1 MPSATKNSSD
11 ARYEGIQNAEN
22 VAARY
27 VNDGTILNH
36 VKNYFKQTAS
46 GLGNG
51 DYATTEDAARD
62 YVQRC
67 AEVAAQMAEDS

>member
-1 MPSATKNSSD
+1 MRSENF
-11 ARYEGIQNAEN
+11 AEFIRSYN
-22 VAARY
+22 FADDYNGADV
-27 VNDGTILNH
+27 VFEQI
-36 VKNYFKQTAS
+36 AS

-67 AEVAAQMAEDS
+67 AEVAAQMAENS

>member
-1 MPSATKNSSD
+1 MRSENF
-11 ARYEGIQNAEN
+11 AEFIRSYN
-22 VAARY
+22 FADDYNGADV
-27 VNDGTILNH
+27 VFEQI
-36 VKNYFKQTAS
+36 AS